1 MHPLGIVT
9 TVVVVVYI
17 LAQEIAK
24 RVIDAKLQALYA
36 NDRYDECINLL
47 NKPLS
52 RILQTTYQQYV
63 QRFTVYEAKGDAKA
77 ASFTLD
83 TLLGLRLTKKHRLEA
98 VTRAFNYYVQQ
109 GQGAKSKKML
119 AEIAASG
126 NRELAADCRLTY
138 AIVFSGEHGYIDQM
152 EALLEKADPAQK
164 AKLCFLLSKQY
175 ANVGNRERAK
185 HFRQL
190 AKQVERELSA

>member
-1 MHPLGIVT
+1 MHPLGIATIVA
-9 TVVVVVYI
+9 VVVYI

-24 RVIDAKLQALYA
+24 RVIDAKLQDLYA
-36 NDRYDECINLL
+36 AGRYDECIDLL
-47 NKPLS
+47 NKPLP

-83 TLLGLRLTKKHRLEA
+83 TLLGLRLTKRHRLEA
-98 VTRAFNYYVQQ
+98 VTRAFNYYVRQ
-109 GQGAKSKKML
+109 GQGARSKEML

-152 EALLEKADPAQK
+152 EALLERADPDQK
-164 AKLCFLLSKQY
+164 PKLCFLLSKQY
-175 ANVGNRERAK
+175 GNAGNRERAR
-185 HFRQL
+185 HYHRL
-190 AKQVERELSA
+190 AEQAERELAA